1 MKISA
6 ISDVHVKLPH
16 DEADKLLMAF
26 LNDPLV
32 RSSNYVFLL
41 GDIFDLMC
49 GPHSPYIEDF
59 RHIFQRL
66 DELLNSG
73 IKVYYCEGNHDVHL
87 ERLFKLYWPDGKL
100 VPTQEPVIES
110 IDDKIYYFSHGDEH
124 EIDNLS
130 YQRYKRIILSAPL
143 RFVANRI
150 MPYAVLNMIG
160 IKASKVSRKKGAR
173 AFDEELVKSRFREGV
188 EVTTQGKYDFVLGG
202 HSHVKDNYL
211 MKNENSHYINNGYA
225 LRTRSFIHIDNHQV
239 SFPTLT

>member
-32 RSSNYVFLL
+32 TSSNYIFLL

-73 IKVYYCEGNHDVHL
+73 VKVYYCEGNHDVHL
-87 ERLFKLYWPDGKL
+87 ERLFKLYWPEGKL
-100 VPTQEPVIES
+100 VPKQEPVIET

-124 EIDNLS
+124 EVDNLS
-130 YQRYKRIILSAPL
+130 YQKYKKIILSAPL
-143 RFVANRI
+143 RLVANRI
-150 MPYAVLNMIG
+150 MPYAVLNLIG
-160 IKASKVSRKKGAR
+160 MRASKVSRKKGAR

-188 EVTTQGKYDFVLGG
+188 EATTQGRYDFVLGG

-211 MKNENSHYINNGYA
+211 MKNRSSTYINNGYA
-225 LRTRSFIHIDNHQV
+225 LRSRSFIHIDNHQV
-239 SFPTLT
+239 SFPALA